1 MYFGGTE
8 MTATASDISSGN
20 SAQTTLEFSV
30 DHERIFFCNKKDRDL
45 GQIRD
50 NNQTMIIT

>member
-1 MYFGGTE
+1 